1 MNKKNSDNSDNS
13 DDLKNTNGESSRL
26 SGEPEW
32 VASGSVPG
40 LVRVS
45 DHPPTVVPAI
55 VLEDTVPFPG
65 SVVPV
70 LLDQAHRSE
79 AIVAAK
85 QAGGHLLL
93 VNRRPDPKDEHAK
106 RQEAREEI
114 ERGRL
119 VMDEHGDIELVD
131 DNETESSDEPP
142 SYANLRIG
150 DLASVGV
157 LAQLVRV
164 LQLPDGRPA
173 AMVQMVRRAQPAAII
188 RTEPVVT
195 IGVMYPND
203 RKREDREHE
212 AVFRQLKLNLQ
223 EFFEAHPQSLQE
235 VMVSALALENWGQL
249 ADFVAQNLSRDADER
264 LGFLQELDVN
274 TRLRRALEVTLREL
288 DLLTV
293 GNRISDEIRTKVET
307 HQREF
312 LLREQL
318 KAIRREL
325 GEEKDQVALALEELQ
340 QKLDDAQL
348 PKHAR
353 KRADDELARL
363 QMLSAESP
371 EHNVVRSYLDWIAS
385 LPWSKFKEE
394 TRDLVRARK
403 VLDEDHYGLDEVKER
418 ILEFLAVRQLKPD
431 AAGSILLLSGPPGV
445 GKTSLGKSIA
455 RGLGREFYRFS
466 VGGMRDESEIKG
478 HRRTYVGAMPGRIMQ
493 GLKAVGTRNPVFMI
507 DEIDKMGSDWRGD
520 PSSAMLEVLDP
531 AQNKSFLDHYLDLP
545 FDLSRVM
552 FIATANVKT
561 EIPVPLLDRMEVID
575 LPGYIPEEK
584 VEIGM
589 RYLVPRQREAHG
601 VQTSHL
607 KVSRSAVKRIV
618 TEYTHEAGV
627 RELERQLGKLARKR
641 AKRLV
646 EGEDKSVSIAAHN
659 LPDWLG
665 PPRVQEE
672 RLGRRSK
679 PGVVVGLAWT
689 QVGGDILFI
698 EAASMPGKGQIKLT
712 GQLGEVMSE
721 SASLA
726 MSYVRTHLEEFRIDA
741 DAFKDRDFHIHFPA
755 GAVKKDGPSAGITIT
770 TALLSL
776 LTDEPIRARTAMT
789 GEMTLRGEV
798 LPVGGI
804 REKVVAARRAGVR
817 RVILPARNKA
827 DVEEIPQDVR
837 ERIDFVFAASF
848 DDVADAA
855 FEPSP
860 REQPVAKKKVS
871 SRSRNGVKSKTPSRS
886 AQAGKAQ
893 R

>member
-1 MNKKNSDNSDNS
+1 MSTN
-13 DDLKNTNGESSRL
+13 DDSANPEVIDAGDVPSGAGSS
-26 SGEPEW
+26 
-32 VASGSVPG
+32 

-45 DHPPTVVPAI
+45 DHPPTVVPTI
-55 VLEDTVPFPG
+55 VLEETVPFPG
-65 SVVPV
+65 PVVPV
-70 LLDQAHRSE
+70 LLDGPLRSE
-79 AIVAAK
+79 AMLAAK
-85 QAGGHLLL
+85 SETGHVLL
-93 VNRRPDPKDEHAK
+93 VNRRPTDRDEHAE
-106 RQEAREEI
+106 RMQAREEV
-114 ERGRL
+114 ERGTL
-119 VMDEHGDIELVD
+119 VVDEHGDIELLD
-131 DNETESSDEPP
+131 DEEEGEEEAPVSM
-142 SYANLRIG
+142 ANLRLG

-157 LAQLVRV
+157 LAQLVRI

-173 AMVQMVRRAQPAAII
+173 ALVQMLRRAQPA
-188 RTEPVVT
+188 RVVQTDPYVVT
-195 IGVMYPND
+195 GVMYPNE
-203 RKREDREHE
+203 RMREDREHE
-212 AVFRQLKLNLQ
+212 AIFRQLKLNVQ
-223 EFFEAHPQSLQE
+223 EFFQAHPQTLQE
-235 VMVSALALENWGQL
+235 VMVSALAMEDWGEL
-249 ADFVAQNLSRDADER
+249 ADFVAQNLSRDVDER
-264 LGFLQELDVN
+264 LTFLQELDVN

-325 GEEKDQVALALEELQ
+325 GEEKDQVALALEELR

-385 LPWSKFKEE
+385 LPWSKASEE
-394 TRDLVRARK
+394 TRDLVHART
-403 VLDEDHYGLDEVKER
+403 VLDEDHYGLEEVKER

-431 AAGSILLLSGPPGV
+431 ASGSILLLSGPPGV

-478 HRRTYVGAMPGRIMQ
+478 HRRTYVGAMPGRLLQ
-493 GLKAVGTRNPVFMI
+493 GLKTVGTRNPVFMI

-531 AQNKSFLDHYLDLP
+531 AQNKAFLDHYLDLS

-561 EIPVPLLDRMEVID
+561 EIPGPLLDRMEVID

-589 RYLVPRQREAHG
+589 RYLVPRQRAAHG
-601 VQTSHL
+601 VQASHL
-607 KVSRSAVKRIV
+607 KISRSAVKRAV

-627 RELERQLGKLARKR
+627 RDLERQLGKLARKR
-641 AKRLV
+641 AKKLV
-646 EGEDKSVSIAAHN
+646 EGVEGTVSVTAQS

-672 RLGRRSK
+672 RLGRRPK

-698 EAASMPGKGQIKLT
+698 EAATMPGKGQIKLT
-712 GQLGEVMSE
+712 GQLGEVMTE

-726 MSYVRTHLEEFRIDA
+726 MSYVRTQMERYGIPA
-741 DAFKDRDFHIHFPA
+741 TAFKERDYHIHFPA

-770 TALLSL
+770 TALISL
-776 LTDEPIRARTAMT
+776 LTGEPIRARTAMT

-817 RVILPARNKA
+817 RVILPARNRA
-827 DVEEIPQDVR
+827 DVEEIPVEVR
-837 ERIDFVFAASF
+837 EKLEFVFATTF
-848 DDVADAA
+848 EDVAEAA
-855 FEPSP
+855 FDSVKPKATVKPKRSSSARKAAGQRKGENPKRKRVA
-860 REQPVAKKKVS
+860 RE
-871 SRSRNGVKSKTPSRS
+871 R
-886 AQAGKAQ
+886 
-893 R
+893 

>member
-1 MNKKNSDNSDNS
+1 MS
-13 DDLKNTNGESSRL
+13 E
-26 SGEPEW
+26 EPRQDPELIHSELG
-32 VASGSVPG
+32 AG
-40 LVRVS
+40 LVRLA
-45 DHPPTVVPAI
+45 DHPPTVVPA
-55 VLEDTVPFPG
+55 VLLEETVPFPG
-65 SVVPV
+65 PVVPV
-70 LLDQAHRSE
+70 LLDTNNRRE
-79 AIVAAK
+79 AVMDAK
-85 QAGGHLLL
+85 NRGGHILLI
-93 VNRRPDPKDEHAK
+93 NRRLERRDEHEQRK
-106 RQEAREEI
+106 QAREEV
-114 ERGRL
+114 ERGTL
-119 VMDEHGDIELVD
+119 VVDEHGDIELVEEEEND
-131 DNETESSDEPP
+131 ETEREPN
-142 SYANLRIG
+142 YANLRIG
-150 DLASVGV
+150 DLVSVGV
-157 LAQLVRV
+157 LAQIVRI

-173 AMVQMVRRAQPAAII
+173 ALVQMLRRAQPSTIVS
-188 RTEPVVT
+188 REPFVV
-195 IGVMYPND
+195 IGVMYPTE
-203 RKREDREHE
+203 REMRDREHE
-212 AVFRQLKLNLQ
+212 AVFRQVKVNLQ
-223 EFFEAHPQSLQE
+223 EFFQSHPQTLQE
-235 VMVSALALENWGQL
+235 VMVNALALENWGEL
-249 ADFVAQNLSRDADER
+249 ADFVAQNLSRDHDER
-264 LGFLQELDVN
+264 LAFLQELDVN
-274 TRLRRALEVTLREL
+274 ARLRHALEVTLREL

-348 PKHAR
+348 PEHAR
-353 KRADDELARL
+353 KRADDELSRL

-385 LPWSKFKEE
+385 LPWSKLSEE
-394 TRDLVRARK
+394 TEDLAGARA
-403 VLDEDHYGLDEVKER
+403 VLDEDHYGLEEVKER

-431 AAGSILLLSGPPGV
+431 AAGSILLLAGPPGV

-478 HRRTYVGAMPGRIMQ
+478 HRRTYVGAMPGRILQ
-493 GLKAVGTRNPVFMI
+493 GLKQTAARNPVFMI

-531 AQNKSFLDHYLDLP
+531 AQNRNFLDHYLDLT

-561 EIPVPLLDRMEVID
+561 EIPGPLLDRMEVID

-589 RYLVPRQREAHG
+589 RYLVPRQRKGHG
-601 VQTSHL
+601 LQAAHL
-607 KVSRSAVKRIV
+607 KVSKSAVRRII

-627 RELERQLGKLARKR
+627 RDLERQIGKLARKR
-641 AKRLV
+641 AKKLV
-646 EGEDKSVSIAAHN
+646 EGDRKSLSISAQT
-659 LPDWLG
+659 LPEWLG

-672 RLGRRSK
+672 RVGRRPQ
-679 PGVVVGLAWT
+679 PGVSVGLAWT

-698 EAASMPGKGQIKLT
+698 ETATMPGKGQIKLT

-721 SASLA
+721 SANLA
-726 MSYVRTHLEEFRIDA
+726 MSYVRTHMEHYAISPEAFRE
-741 DAFKDRDFHIHFPA
+741 RDFHIHFPA

-776 LTDEPIRARTAMT
+776 LTGRQIRARTAMT

-817 RVILPARNKA
+817 RVILPERNRA
-827 DVEEIPQDVR
+827 DVEEIPSDVR
-837 ERIDFVFAASF
+837 EKIEFLFASTF
-848 DDVADAA
+848 HDVEAAA
-855 FEPSP
+855 FDSATQKRVTARISSKRKSSKNRRKSSKRDE
-860 REQPVAKKKVS
+860 KKVA
-871 SRSRNGVKSKTPSRS
+871 RSRDD
-886 AQAGKAQ
+886 
-893 R
+893 